1 MSIMLQVSALT
12 SEDTAADSKPQRLNR
27 GDIIVLTLDPDSDG
41 DISDCDW
48 CVWWLAYYDKEQP
61 ASLHQRVYKWGWK
74 MKQTERGAW
83 DYTKDESFE
92 SGADTSHTS
101 SGTSAWRK

>member
-48 CVWWLAYYDKEQP
+48 CV
-61 ASLHQRVYKWGWK
+61 
-74 MKQTERGAW
+74 
-83 DYTKDESFE
+83 
-92 SGADTSHTS
+92 
-101 SGTSAWRK
+101 